1 MRRSTRFLIG
11 GHRGVGENLW
21 IEGSLPSPSAILPAY
36 RENTVKSFLRAA
48 ELGVDF
54 VEFDVQVTK
63 DGIPVL
69 WHDDTILQQS
79 QELEKGGVIDTE
91 KQTQASSTYVKDIHI
106 NDFKKIVTA
115 SSTEGSQYGTQLVRE
130 FRGVK
135 TRAQLPG
142 PLLPWI
148 CQVEDSLPTLEE
160 LFQAVPP
167 SCGFDIEIK
176 MTSGPEVEKT
186 PPEEVERVVSAIWRD
201 VSQFLTACQ
210 EGSGC
215 VQRQVFF
222 SSFDPDVCAA
232 IAQRQQH
239 CPVWYLS
246 GCGLYPHIDERRTSF
261 QAALDFISTSKL
273 AGLVLPAKVLLS
285 QEHVVPTA
293 KALGIG
299 IMTYGLEND
308 DDAAIVKQ
316 KALELEGVIV
326 DNVQALL
333 AE

>member
-1 MRRSTRFLIG
+1 MLRSTRFLLLSW
-11 GHRGVGENLW
+11 VW
-21 IEGSLPSPSAILPAY
+21 TSLSLMC
-36 RENTVKSFLRAA
+36 K
-48 ELGVDF
+48 
-54 VEFDVQVTK
+54 
-63 DGIPVL
+63 
-69 WHDDTILQQS
+69 
-79 QELEKGGVIDTE
+79 
-91 KQTQASSTYVKDIHI
+91 
-106 NDFKKIVTA
+106 
-115 SSTEGSQYGTQLVRE
+115 
-130 FRGVK
+130 
-135 TRAQLPG
+135 
-142 PLLPWI
+142 I

-215 VQRQVFF
+215 VQRQV
-222 SSFDPDVCAA
+222 
-232 IAQRQQH
+232 
-239 CPVWYLS
+239 
-246 GCGLYPHIDERRTSF
+246 
-261 QAALDFISTSKL
+261 
-273 AGLVLPAKVLLS
+273 LLS
-285 QEHVVPTA
+285 KEHVVPTA

-316 KALELEGVIV
+316 KALELDGVIV